1 MLWNLL
7 IDKNAKKSNSS
18 DQTDSHDDIEG
29 NDRFEEREWK
39 ESFSPFPTVMCDADY
54 KELEPTVCKVLQHTG
69 VNVSKGRSDYV
80 ILSANLAID

>member
-7 IDKNAKKSNSS
+7 IDKNARKSNSS
-18 DQTDSHDDIEG
+18 DQTDSHDDKEG
-29 NDRFEEREWK
+29 NDKFEEREWK
-39 ESFSPFPTVMCDADY
+39 ESFSPFPNVMCDADY

-80 ILSANLAID
+80 ILPANLATD